1 MSAKRAATARFHL
14 RARLRELIAALD
26 RRVPHPARRTEAA
39 IAADAAALKREAEA
53 RIAALD
59 GEEAATVGTDTARG

>member
-1 MSAKRAATARFHL
+1 MVHPFDL

-26 RRVPHPARRTEAA
+26 RRVRQPSRRTEAA
-39 IAADAAALKREAEA
+39 IAAEAAALRREAED

-59 GEEAATVGTDTARG
+59 KKTAQSR